1 MKKSAVI
8 VGSGV
13 AGAIV
18 ANVLLE
24 RSQIERVVMLEAG
37 TAVPQMDRRAWL
49 DYLTAWKLPY
59 DPNKDRRS
67 DYDLTAEQLAFEGGR
82 LFVRGGSTMHW
93 GGWALRCKPEDF
105 HAWTLAGREADWPY
119 GYDDLEH
126 YYWLAEHLLG
136 VSGPSNDNDPPRY
149 GRSYRYAAPSM
160 VAADELVR
168 DSLERLGMGYS
179 HFPVARFA
187 DRCVTTGTCRYCP
200 VGGRYS
206 ATQTLD
212 MLERTYGPAGR
223 FVIKIGAAVRRV
235 ELGSAHTAT
244 GIAYSEKSSD
254 EIKVLEADLVVLCAG
269 AIETPKILLASA
281 APHWSAGLGNHS
293 GHVGRHFKIH
303 PMLYVDAKL
312 DHNPKRVLQEL
323 DFPTL
328 SCRHFDTPKE
338 QRDGK
343 LFFSRTS
350 RFPQLNIERMMAEG
364 ASNEQIDR
372 AVSGPTT
379 VTLSGFIEEF
389 STDRSRIGLATGQTQ
404 FGVARTSMSYA
415 PIDNTDAIQRHLA
428 SMSRVLE
435 NAGARV
441 LQKGLYERRVDHT
454 ASTTRMSIDPTHG
467 VVDPDLRVHGMD
479 NVYVCSTAAFPNITA
494 VPPTLTLAAVAL
506 KLGDHLTGKAAPSR
520 PHSEALRSNPAV
532 ILPMTKSG

>member
-1 MKKSAVI
+1 MKKCAVI
-8 VGSGV
+8 IGSGV

-18 ANVLLE
+18 ATALLE
-24 RSQIERVVMLEAG
+24 HSQIESVVMLEAG
-37 TAVPQMDRRAWL
+37 TVVPQMDRRAWL

-59 DPNKDRRS
+59 DPNKDQRS
-67 DYDLTAEQLAFEGGR
+67 DYELTGEALAFEGGR

-93 GGWALRCKPEDF
+93 GGWALRYKPEDF

-126 YYWLAEHLLG
+126 YYWLAEQLLG
-136 VSGPSNDNDPPRY
+136 IAGPSDDDDPPRY
-149 GRSYRYAAPSM
+149 GRPYRYAAPPM
-160 VAADELVR
+160 VAADDVVR
-168 DSLERLGMGYS
+168 ASLERLGMGYS
-179 HFPVARFA
+179 HFPIARFA

-212 MLERTYGPAGR
+212 TLERTHGPAGR
-223 FVIKIGAAVRRV
+223 FVIKTGAAVRRI

-244 GIAYSEKSSD
+244 GIAYTEKSSD
-254 EIKVLEADLVVLCAG
+254 AIRILEADLVVLCAG
-269 AIETPKILLASA
+269 AIETPKILLASTS
-281 APHWSAGLGNHS
+281 PRWSAGLGNHS

-328 SCRHFDTPKE
+328 ACRHFDSPEK

-350 RFPQLNIERMMAEG
+350 RFPQLDIERMMAEG
-364 ASNEQIDR
+364 APNEQIDH
-372 AVSGPTT
+372 AVSGPPTI
-379 VTLSGFIEEF
+379 TLSGFIEEF
-389 STDRSRIGLATGQTQ
+389 STGRSRVGLATGKTQ
-404 FGVARTSMSYA
+404 FGVARTSLSYA
-415 PIDNTDAIQRHLA
+415 PIDNRDAIQRHLA

-441 LQKGLYERRVDHT
+441 LQKGLYDRRVDHT
-454 ASTTRMSIDPTHG
+454 ASTTRMSIDSAQG
-467 VVDPDLRVHGMD
+467 VVDSDLRVHGTD
-479 NVYVCSTAAFPNITA
+479 NVYVCSTSAFPTISA

-506 KLGDHLTGKAAPSR
+506 RLGDHLVGR
-520 PHSEALRSNPAV
+520 PRRSP
-532 ILPMTKSG
+532 P